1 MFNRGM
7 SRTRLRSYI
16 LIELLMQIFKPK
28 YILAALLIVLA
39 AALEMLD
46 RGSTAVIFFITA
58 LVLLAFM
65 QK

>member
-1 MFNRGM
+1 
-7 SRTRLRSYI
+7 
-16 LIELLMQIFKPK
+16 MQIFKPK

-46 RGSTAVIFFITA
+46 RGSTGAIFFITA
-58 LVLLAFM
+58 LILLAFM

>member
-1 MFNRGM
+1 
-7 SRTRLRSYI
+7 